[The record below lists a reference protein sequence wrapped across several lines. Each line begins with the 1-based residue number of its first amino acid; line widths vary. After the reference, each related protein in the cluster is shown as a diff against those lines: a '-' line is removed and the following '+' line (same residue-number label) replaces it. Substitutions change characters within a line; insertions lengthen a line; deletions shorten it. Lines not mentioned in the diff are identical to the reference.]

1 MAVVHLVGARVRPGR
16 RRVGDEII
24 VLVMFDGS
32 ELLSNCLALMPL
44 LRESPGPIQSPK
56 HTASSLI
63 HIPLGT
69 YVSKTTWMRPRFRR
83 EASRLPP
90 SLGHD
95 NTVGRSHLRIRP
107 WASSPAAPCAATFHV
122 GALPRPP
129 DAPLHSSWVTQDPG
143 SSETKKK
150 GKVGAAP
157 IRRAMALMGAP
168 RVLAVRAR
176 PFFVRLDAFLRAM
189 HLPAPHTGFGQ
200 QLAPVHLASVHE
212 CPIA

>member
-1 MAVVHLVGARVRPGR
+1 
-16 RRVGDEII
+16 
-24 VLVMFDGS
+24 MFDGS

-69 YVSKTTWMRPRFRR
+69 YPAPPEPRVASLSQSKPSAILRLLR
-83 EASRLPP
+83 SRGTSTPTP
-90 SLGHD
+90 GDSRARIRHD

-107 WASSPAAPCAATFHV
+107 WASSPPRLRRH
-122 GALPRPP
+122 LPRWGITPSARRP
-129 DAPLHSSWVTQDPG
+129 APLLES
-143 SSETKKK
+143 
-150 GKVGAAP
+150 GAAP